1 MALFDDLTKK
11 VGSFAQTTVQKSK
24 ELAEIAKL
32 NFRISSEEDKIKKV
46 YPEIGKIYYEENA
59 RSATGRM
66 AKLCAL
72 ISAFMDNIK
81 DLREKIN
88 EVKNINICPKC
99 GAEVANSNKL
109 CNNCGAPMPV

>member
-1 MALFDDLTKK
+1 MPLFDDLTKK

-32 NFRISSEEDKIKKV
+32 NFRISSEEDKIKKI

-72 ISAFMDNIK
+72 ITASKGNIM
-81 DLREKIN
+81 DLRKNN
-88 EVKNINICPKC
+88 EAKNINICPKC

-109 CNNCGAPMPV
+109 CNICGAPMPV